1 MLESCIL
8 GLGGFLTF
16 SFLRYYRFVFYDL
29 ARQSVGLLDIII
41 RDESED
47 QKLPRIELG
56 TKNLI
61 ITLLKSL
68 VLLSISS
75 GVLILWSLVLRDL
88 FKVEELGSIYGIVG
102 FSIGATVPFLIPIH
116 SNSSYNEIS
125 KLFHRLVLDHPS
137 LGLKLLKREI
147 KKQSVQLKNKDKF
160 LVVSGLA
167 RSGTTSLMNAIFESG
182 SFASLSYSNMPFL
195 LSPRS
200 WKKLYRPGTENSAER
215 SHKDGILINLESNE
229 ALEEYF
235 FKAITSDSFIEKK
248 TLNEHSISKKD
259 YNLYLNYQKLIFNKS
274 NKFYLSK
281 NNNMLL
287 RYRSIRKFNEDFIF
301 IVLFRDPLSHAASL
315 LRMHKKFSNQ
325 QAIDPFVLEYMN
337 WLGHHEFGENIKPFN
352 FGQNIP
358 DGDKESLDFWLKSW
372 INYYS
377 YASNITDKNM
387 YYICYETY
395 CMNPNMILDK
405 VLVKFQSARKKNYQS
420 YEKSSDLNGR
430 KSAELLDKANS
441 IYSKLK
447 NRQFQ

>member
-1 MLESCIL
+1 
-8 GLGGFLTF
+8 
-16 SFLRYYRFVFYDL
+16 
-29 ARQSVGLLDIII
+29 
-41 RDESED
+41 
-47 QKLPRIELG
+47 
-56 TKNLI
+56 
-61 ITLLKSL
+61 
-68 VLLSISS
+68 
-75 GVLILWSLVLRDL
+75 
-88 FKVEELGSIYGIVG
+88 
-102 FSIGATVPFLIPIH
+102 
-116 SNSSYNEIS
+116 
-125 KLFHRLVLDHPS
+125 
-137 LGLKLLKREI
+137 
-147 KKQSVQLKNKDKF
+147 
-160 LVVSGLA
+160 
-167 RSGTTSLMNAIFESG
+167 
-182 SFASLSYSNMPFL
+182 
-195 LSPRS
+195 
-200 WKKLYRPGTENSAER
+200 
-215 SHKDGILINLESNE
+215 
-229 ALEEYF
+229 
-235 FKAITSDSFIEKK
+235 
-248 TLNEHSISKKD
+248 
-259 YNLYLNYQKLIFNKS
+259 
-274 NKFYLSK
+274 
-281 NNNMLL
+281 MLL